1 MISQLFKPENLTFL
15 LKGLGTTL
23 HIALASI
30 VLSTVIG
37 VILGIT
43 RFSKHFIL
51 GRVAAIY
58 IEIIRNTPF
67 LLLVLAFRF
76 MTRLK
81 PVNSVIV
88 AMTVFTCA
96 IIAEIVRAGL
106 NSIPKGQWEAAR
118 SQGFNYVKTLIYIIL
133 PQAVKNIYPPLISQF
148 TTVLKDTSYAWV
160 VGIEDLTGKGMI
172 IMGQYGS
179 TAQVFTIFGTM
190 ALIYFLINFT
200 LSTVAHSRQRLNFFV
215 EE

>member
-1 MISQLFKPENLTFL
+1 MISELFKPENLTFL

-30 VLSTVIG
+30 ILSTIFG
-37 VILGIT
+37 IILGII
-43 RFSKHFIL
+43 RFSKHYIL
-51 GRVAAIY
+51 GRLAAIY
-58 IEIIRNTPF
+58 IEAVRNTPL

-76 MTRLK
+76 MTKLK
-81 PVNSVIV
+81 PVNSVIA

-118 SQGFNYVKTLIYIIL
+118 SQGFTYIKTLIHIIL

-148 TTVLKDTSYAWV
+148 TTVLKDTSFAWV

-179 TAQVFTIFGTM
+179 TAQVFTIFGSI
-190 ALIYFLINFT
+190 ALVYFLINYT
-200 LSTVAHSRQRLNFFV
+200 LSVVAHSRQRINYR
-215 EE
+215 